1 MYTGIKVTAVDAIH
15 NTSSTLF
22 LLCIS
27 DKLRK
32 ICFIKV
38 IYLLQC
44 YAQLIALKCNLLNR
58 RCK

>member
-1 MYTGIKVTAVDAIH
+1 MYTDIKVTAVAAIH
-15 NTSSTLF
+15 NTSNTLV
-22 LLCIS
+22 LLRIS
-27 DKLRK
+27 DEFRK

-44 YAQLIALKCNLLNR
+44 YTQLIALKCNFLNR